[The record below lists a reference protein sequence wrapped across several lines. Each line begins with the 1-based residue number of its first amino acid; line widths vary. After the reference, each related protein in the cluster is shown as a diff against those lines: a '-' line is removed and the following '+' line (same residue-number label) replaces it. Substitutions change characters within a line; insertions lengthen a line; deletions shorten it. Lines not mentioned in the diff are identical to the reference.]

1 MLIIIFSIFS
11 LLLLGQGT
19 KKGLQNGY
27 SPFHNPHIHNAS
39 YTILLL
45 PYHQQVLEYNCMLVD
60 QLYHPHQQL

>member
-27 SPFHNPHIHNAS
+27 SPFHNPHIQNTF

-60 QLYHPHQQL
+60 QLYHLHQQL